1 MTAASP
7 YGDGKAAGRIADVLR
22 ALPAIETLLR
32 KRDSLPVCGAD
43 GEGAEIGSGRRA
55 SMYGSSS

>member
-1 MTAASP
+1 VTAASP
-7 YGDGKAAGRIADVLR
+7 YGDGKAAGRIAEVLR
-22 ALPAIETLLR
+22 ALPTIETLMQ
-32 KRDSLPVCGAD
+32 KRDILPVWGAD